1 MSRALGVLRPAALAL
16 VPLFALTAAA
26 PAPDSG
32 GKGWVLAGFAT
43 AAALAGVPL
52 YLVTR
57 RRRTTASADR
67 IRDCGP

>member
-1 MSRALGVLRPAALAL
+1 MARTFAGLLPAALAL
-16 VPLFALTAAA
+16 VSLFAVTAAA

-52 YLVTR
+52 YLVAR
-57 RRRTTASADR
+57 RRRTTASADQV
-67 IRDCGP
+67 RDCGP

>member
-1 MSRALGVLRPAALAL
+1 MSRALATLATLAPGPVL
-16 VPLFALTAAA
+16 ALTAAA

-52 YLVTR
+52 YLVAR
-57 RRRTTASADR
+57 RRRTTASADQ